1 MREENLRHKNVLDL
15 EAQEKVIAEIQKR
28 TKEDGS
34 FIPEDDE
41 NAWAEFEKSLSTQ
54 LKNANGK
61 LADAYNSGKIS
72 FKDFVTFT
80 MQEQEAFNAK
90 MDVLEEER
98 KNSSEEN
105 VKTTN
110 DRNYQSYADYYDRV
124 LDTVKEKQD
133 DISKELE
140 RANRH
145 QEITHSKL

>member
-1 MREENLRHKNVLDL
+1 
-15 EAQEKVIAEIQKR
+15 
-28 TKEDGS
+28 
-34 FIPEDDE
+34 
-41 NAWAEFEKSLSTQ
+41 
-54 LKNANGK
+54 
-61 LADAYNSGKIS
+61 
-72 FKDFVTFT
+72 

-140 RANRH
+140 KGEQASRNNPFQIINSIDCFISRYMIYFILIWIWIKTFKFYHYNSMNTFGYIA
-145 QEITHSKL
+145 IISC